1 MPANVERDDTEWTVV
16 RELAK
21 AGFVNFA
28 EPCIPECH
36 EAGYGSSPPTPQSVS
51 VMRALPSLADTVFI
65 QRRLYLVT
73 NVCTV
78 HIRTPHRAARTSPS
92 VKSASLILILSM
104 GCNVASTPS
113 PSPSRVS
120 VSVSV
125 SVSVR
130 VRV

>member
-36 EAGYGSSPPTPQSVS
+36 KAGYGSSPPTPQSVCHERPHS
-51 VMRALPSLADTVFI
+51 STLFHSKAPLT
-65 QRRLYLVT
+65 T

-78 HIRTPHRAARTSPS
+78 YTARTRDLSEA
-92 VKSASLILILSM
+92 ASLIE
-104 GCNVASTPS
+104 
-113 PSPSRVS
+113 
-120 VSVSV
+120 
-125 SVSVR
+125 
-130 VRV
+130 